1 LPVQVKEG
9 LVVAV
14 AMEDLAAPPPPI
26 VVAVAGQEWMV
37 TETATPQ
44 ARSELQIRTGPDD
57 EDVVMAPADQGTP
70 LPLLA
75 KEHEVAPPEA
85 PEAPEVVTVPP
96 SGGEDDVPTS
106 GYWSIPGIGIIDLDS
121 TELPSN
127 DREIFKAVVD

>member
-1 LPVQVKEG
+1 
-9 LVVAV
+9 
-14 AMEDLAAPPPPI
+14 
-26 VVAVAGQEWMV
+26 
-37 TETATPQ
+37 
-44 ARSELQIRTGPDD
+44 
-57 EDVVMAPADQGTP
+57 MAPADQGTP

-85 PEAPEVVTVPP
+85 PEAPEAVTVPP

-106 GYWSIPGIGIIDLDS
+106 GYWSIPSIGIIDLDS